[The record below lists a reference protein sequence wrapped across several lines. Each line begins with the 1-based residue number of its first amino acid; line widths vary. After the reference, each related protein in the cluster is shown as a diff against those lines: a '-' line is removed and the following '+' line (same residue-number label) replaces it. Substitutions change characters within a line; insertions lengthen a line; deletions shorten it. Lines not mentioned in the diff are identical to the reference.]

1 MKARKRLVSLLV
13 VLSLLIVAAPT
24 ASYAASPLDDPAVC
38 YTPSGDYQSG
48 DCILSASKVMIRRA
62 AILRGSQAWSSI
74 TNKTLRTPATILGL
88 LLNSFTFEADGLAY
102 KVGCGFFSG
111 NGDEARIRE
120 FESLVR
126 AHPEGVVVWGNN
138 AASSGTHGVL
148 LVDVRGG
155 VPYAVDSSHNM
166 GSHKK
171 GVEKWS
177 DTSMKNPSRVTKYWY
192 ITEVG
197 ISKNTRKS
205 TVSSGSAA
213 STLSI
218 KGHKVPSI
226 LKQGKGFAVKGT
238 VNSNY
243 KISNVTVA
251 VVDAAGNAVI
261 SKSVNPGAKS
271 YKLSKLDSKIKF
283 GKLGPGSYRYR
294 ISATD
299 KMIAVTLVDSPFS
312 VTGKAAAAPAAS
324 TLTIKSYRVPSSI
337 SKGKGY
343 SIKGTVKSN
352 KKIKKVKVQVVDEA
366 GNVRLSATA
375 KPNAKSYSIKRLDK
389 KVKFKKLDRGT
400 YYYRV
405 SATDTAKSETLI
417 NSGFTV
423 N

>member
-13 VLSLLIVAAPT
+13 VLSLLIVAAPA

-38 YTPSGDYQSG
+38 YTPSSDYQSG

-74 TNKTLRTPATILGL
+74 TNKTLRTPATIFGL

-126 AHPEGVVVWGNN
+126 AHPEGVVVWGDN
-138 AASSGTHGVL
+138 AASSGMHGVL
-148 LVDVRGG
+148 LVDVKNGE
-155 VPYAVDSSHNM
+155 PYAVDSTHNI
-166 GSHKK
+166 GSQKK
-171 GVEKWS
+171 GVQKWS
-177 DTSMKNPSRVTKYWY
+177 DTTMKNPSRVTKYWY
-192 ITEVG
+192 IAEVG
-197 ISKNTRKS
+197 ISKNTKKS

-218 KGHKVPSI
+218 KGHKVPSV
-226 LKQGKGFAVKGT
+226 LKQGKSFGVKGT
-238 VNSNY
+238 VKSNY
-243 KISNVTVA
+243 KITNVTVA
-251 VVDAAGNAVI
+251 IVDDAGNAVI
-261 SKSVNPGAKS
+261 SKSAKPGAKS

-299 KMIAVTLVDSPFS
+299 KLISVTLVDSPFS
-312 VTGKAAAAPAAS
+312 VTPKPAASPASS
-324 TLTIKSYRVPSSI
+324 TLTIKSYKVPSAI
-337 SKGKGY
+337 RKGKSY

-352 KKIKKVKVQVVDEA
+352 SKIKKVHVQVVDEA
-366 GNVRLSATA
+366 GNVKLSASA
-375 KPNAKSYSIKRLDK
+375 KPNAKSYSIKRLNK
-389 KVKFKKLDRGT
+389 KVKFKKLARGT

-405 SATDTAKSETLI
+405 SATDKVASKTLI